1 VTSTN
6 RRGKSLYERKKR
18 KIFIRGGGNYISMT
32 LVQASIANDGK
43 TIIIVADRLL
53 TSSFG
58 RDFPDYESEGA
69 NQKIYL
75 KGNIGVGFAGSA
87 LYSDMAISEVSS
99 LSITDFNE
107 TVKKIS
113 EFVKKQRENIINNEV
128 VRVTGITS
136 KDFFESSEKV
146 PEAVRGY
153 VYGWRNDFRFNFQ
166 CIVAGFDKDKNS
178 GISYI
183 TNEGDIISVT
193 NFGVGSIGSGAP
205 FSEIYFDQ
213 CNYDISMPEI
223 ESLFFAYKAKRW
235 AEAPTGV
242 GLRTDILILRKDAS
256 PINIRDE
263 DNLMKELRG
272 VYNKEKE
279 KASKIR
285 ENLLKLLIKN
295 NFEVLR

>member
-1 VTSTN
+1 M
-6 RRGKSLYERKKR
+6 RKKWGLVR
-18 KIFIRGGGNYISMT
+18 KISKDIYKGVEKYMNMT
-32 LVQASIANDGK
+32 LVQASIANNGEA
-43 TIIIVADRLL
+43 IIIVADRLL

-69 NQKIYL
+69 SPKIFL
-75 KGNIGVGFAGSA
+75 RGNIGVGFAGTA

-99 LSITDFNE
+99 LSITDFDE

-113 EFVKKQRENIINNEV
+113 EFVKKQREVIINNEV

-136 KDFFESSEKV
+136 QKFFSDSENV
-146 PEAVRGY
+146 PEEVKGY

-166 CIVAGFDKDKNS
+166 CIVAGFDKDDNS

-183 TNEGDIISVT
+183 TSEGDIISVT

-213 CNYDISMPEI
+213 YNYDISMPEI

-242 GLRTDILILRKDAS
+242 GLKTDILILRKDVS
-256 PINIRDE
+256 PVKISDE
-263 DNLMKELRG
+263 DKLMKEIREA
-272 VYNKEKE
+272 YNKEKE
-279 KASKIR
+279 KESKIR
-285 ENLLKLLIKN
+285 ENLLKQLIKN
-295 NFEVLR
+295 NLEVLR

>member
-1 VTSTN
+1 
-6 RRGKSLYERKKR
+6 
-18 KIFIRGGGNYISMT
+18 MT
-32 LVQASIANDGK
+32 LVQASIANNGEA
-43 TIIIVADRLL
+43 IILVADRLL
-53 TSSFG
+53 TASFG

-69 NQKIYL
+69 SQKIYSV
-75 KGNIGVGFAGSA
+75 GSIGIGFAGSA

-99 LSITDFNE
+99 SSITDFDE
-107 TVKKIS
+107 IVKKIS
-113 EFVKKQRENIINNEV
+113 EFVKKQRGDIINNEV
-128 VRVTGITS
+128 VRVTGIPS
-136 KDFFESSEKV
+136 QEFFSCSEKV

-166 CIVAGFDKDKNS
+166 CIIAGFDKDKNS
-178 GISYI
+178 GIRYI
-183 TNEGDIISVT
+183 NSEGDIISVT

-242 GLRTDILILRKDAS
+242 GLRTDILILRKDVS

-263 DNLMKELRG
+263 DKLMKELREA
-272 VYNKEKE
+272 YNKEKE
-279 KASKIR
+279 KSSKIR
-285 ENLLKLLIKN
+285 ESLLKQLIKN
-295 NFEVLR
+295 NLEVLK